1 MSNVFIDGRT
11 VSRQILQTPEA
22 AEALKQLRQTQYTWV
37 REYATLRFCFNSEG
51 RLVALV
57 ISDREREDQ
66 GSNADYIIDEGYL
79 PEAHCSDGDTYV
91 LEDEVLTAI
100 NNWWENT
107 MFSVGYDWVIPIS
120 TPDRA
125 PVRTYEEDDD
135 EVADDE
141 ELR

>member
-11 VSRQILQTPEA
+11 VSRQIQTPEA
-22 AEALKQLRQTQYTWV
+22 AEALRQLSRTGDTWV
-37 REYATLRFCFNSEG
+37 REYATLRFCFDAEG

-125 PVRTYEEDDD
+125 PVHTYDGEPEDD
-135 EVADDE
+135 DDE